1 MGVTMG
7 TDRSGKTAAM
17 AEKIDR
23 MVGDG
28 KRVLV
33 MTLDGAFDGVGW
45 LALRNGEPSPL
56 DRWADDGGRA

>member
-1 MGVTMG
+1 MR
-7 TDRSGKTAAM
+7 TDRSGKRAAM
-17 AEKIDR
+17 AENIDR
-23 MVGDG
+23 MLAEG

-45 LALRNGEPSPL
+45 LALRNGEPGPL